1 MKKYTIIFIALF
13 GIITVS
19 CKKNDQ
25 NNSYMNA
32 TVNGQIYESIKI
44 NAHFPASS
52 NKGILS
58 IQSSASGG
66 RTISLIINGYKG
78 AGTYNFKSDN
88 ITGKRALCTYSY
100 MDEQDKSSIIFT
112 TEDADNNGSITI
124 TKEEGNAVEGTFN
137 FTALYSPNPSKKE
150 YITISTGSFKA
161 NF

>member
-1 MKKYTIIFIALF
+1 MRKYTIIFIALF
-13 GIITVS
+13 GTITVS

-58 IQSSASGG
+58 IQSSASEG

-100 MDEQDKSSIIFT
+100 MDEKDKSSIIYT

-124 TKEEGNAVEGTFN
+124 TKEEGNTVEGTFN

-150 YITISTGSFKA
+150 YITINTGSFKA